1 MIATATTG
9 TGFKGVI
16 SYVQKE
22 HEKNLEKYELPEI
35 LEKNNIYG
43 DTKKMSSQMRFISK
57 GNSRVSRPVLHV
69 AISFH
74 KDEKLNKEQTEKA
87 INSVLKEIGVNK
99 ENNQYFLVKHNDA
112 KHEHY
117 HAVINKVGFDA
128 KTIDTSYIKNKLQV
142 ICDKIEQEQG
152 LRRTNGR
159 TILYDPKSE
168 KGYRFLTREEKKA
181 AALKKRSYHIRDK
194 SSKLSEEKN
203 HIKTKITEALKD
215 KNINTADKLKSTL
228 EKESIQTK
236 FMENKNGISGIS
248 FRYQNQAYK
257 GTDLG
262 YKWKQVSNNLEQNR
276 KSLESLKNQ
285 QQSIYSTNKE
295 DWKGIDKTQPSSF
308 PIDYS
313 KFSTEQQKEIMFTK
327 DYNKAIESVVNQHKE
342 EYKKKKLNPDTDRI
356 FKENGFKK
364 EREIYVFEREGHRLE
379 VQKKAFDIAT
389 KQVQEKYKRFEKESE
404 NYNTLMNT
412 QPKKEPLLFGKEKI
426 IEENLKL
433 HREKKEAIKPEF
445 KIDNSVLDAR
455 TYQIN
460 SKSIKDK
467 LNETNQDK
475 FKSAVEKGRDEKGTN
490 PNNLTI
496 EKEEKKNQS
505 KGLGM

>member
-22 HEKNLEKYELPEI
+22 HEKYLEKNELPEI

-74 KDEKLNKEQTEKA
+74 KEEKLSKEQTEKA
-87 INSVLKEIGVNK
+87 LNSVLKEIGVNK

-117 HAVINKVGFDA
+117 HVVINKVGFDA

-152 LRRTNGR
+152 LRRTDGR
-159 TILYDPKSE
+159 TILYDPSNE
-168 KGYRFLTREEKKA
+168 KGYRFLTKEEKSILLEKKA
-181 AALKKRSYHIRDK
+181 KSNIREKKINVAD
-194 SSKLSEEKN
+194 EKN
-203 HIKTKITEALKD
+203 HVKTKILEALKD
-215 KNINTADKLKSTL
+215 KNIDTADKFKTAL

-236 FMENKNGISGIS
+236 FMENKNGISGVS
-248 FRYQNQAYK
+248 FRYLNQAYK

-262 YKWKQVSNNLEQNR
+262 YKWKQVSNGLQQNKKFLQKMKTKEQ
-276 KSLESLKNQ
+276 SV
-285 QQSIYSTNKE
+285 YSTNKE
-295 DWKGIDKTQPSSF
+295 DWKGIDKINPNNF
-308 PIDYS
+308 PVDYS
-313 KFSTEQQKEIMFTK
+313 KFTNDQQKEIMFTK
-327 DYNKAIESVVNQHKE
+327 DYNKAIENVVNQHKE
-342 EYKKKKLNPDTDRI
+342 EYKKENLAPDTGRI

-364 EREIYVFEREGHRLE
+364 EGEKYIFEKDGHKQEID
-379 VQKKAFDIAT
+379 KKTFDIAT
-389 KQVQEKYKRFEKESE
+389 KQVQDKFKKYEKELQ

-412 QPKKEPLLFGKEKI
+412 QPEKVPLIFG
-426 IEENLKL
+426 
-433 HREKKEAIKPEF
+433 REKVIEQNEQLAGKKILAQKPVF
-445 KIDNSVLDAR
+445 NIDNSTLDVR

-467 LNETNQDK
+467 LEEIKNEN
-475 FKSAVEKGRDEKGTN
+475 FKSAVEKGRDDKSTDKS
-490 PNNLTI
+490 NLTI
-496 EKEEKKNQS
+496 AKEEKKN

>member
-22 HEKNLEKYELPEI
+22 HEKYLEKNELPEI

-74 KDEKLNKEQTEKA
+74 KEEKLSKEQTERA
-87 INSVLKEIGVNK
+87 LNSVLKEIGVNK

-117 HAVINKVGFDA
+117 HVVINKVGFDA

-152 LRRTNGR
+152 LRRTDGR
-159 TILYDPKSE
+159 TILYDPSNK
-168 KGYRFLTREEKKA
+168 KGYRFLTKEEKSII
-181 AALKKRSYHIRDK
+181 LEKKVKSNIREK
-194 SSKLSEEKN
+194 KINVAEEKN
-203 HIKTKITEALKD
+203 HVKTKILEALND
-215 KNINTADKLKSTL
+215 KNIDTADKFKTAL

-236 FMENKNGISGIS
+236 FMENKNGISGVS

-262 YKWKQVSNNLEQNR
+262 YKWSKIS
-276 KSLESLKNQ
+276 
-285 QQSIYSTNKE
+285 KE
-295 DWKGIDKTQPSSF
+295 LQENKTQLMNNH
-308 PIDYS
+308 
-313 KFSTEQQKEIMFTK
+313 STFTLKEQKEIMYTK
-327 DYNKAIESVVNQHKE
+327 EYNKAIENVVNQHKE
-342 EYKKKKLNPDTDRI
+342 EYKKENLAPDTDRI

-364 EREIYVFEREGHRLE
+364 EDDKYIFEKYGHRQE
-379 VQKKAFDIAT
+379 VDKKAFDLTT
-389 KQVQEKYKRFEKESE
+389 KQVQEKHSKFEKDVEK
-404 NYNTLMNT
+404 YNTLMNT
-412 QPKKEPLLFGKEKI
+412 QPKKEPLLFGKEKVV
-426 IEENLKL
+426 EENLKL
-433 HREKKEAIKPEF
+433 HREKKEAVKPEF
-445 KIDNSVLDAR
+445 KIDNNVLDSR
-455 TYQIN
+455 TYQIS

-467 LNETNQDK
+467 LNDMNKEN
-475 FKSAVEKGRDEKGTN
+475 FKSAIEKGKRNDKD
-490 PNNLTI
+490 
-496 EKEEKKNQS
+496 
-505 KGLGM
+505 LGIKF

>member
-22 HEKNLEKYELPEI
+22 HEKYLEKNELPEI

-74 KDEKLNKEQTEKA
+74 KEEKLSKEQTEKA
-87 INSVLKEIGVNK
+87 LNSVLKEIGVNK

-117 HAVINKVGFDA
+117 HVVINKVGFDA

-142 ICDKIEQEQG
+142 ICDKVEQEQG
-152 LRRTNGR
+152 LRRTDGR
-159 TILYDPKSE
+159 TILYDPSNE
-168 KGYRFLTREEKKA
+168 KGYRFLTKEEKSILLEKKA
-181 AALKKRSYHIRDK
+181 KSNIREKKINVAD
-194 SSKLSEEKN
+194 EKN
-203 HIKTKITEALKD
+203 HVKTKILEALKD
-215 KNINTADKLKSTL
+215 KNIDTADKFKTAL

-236 FMENKNGISGIS
+236 FMENKNGISGVS

-262 YKWKQVSNNLEQNR
+262 YKWKQVSNGLEQNK
-276 KSLESLKNQ
+276 KSLLQMKAKE
-285 QQSIYSTNKE
+285 QSVYSTNKE
-295 DWKGIDKTQPSSF
+295 DWKGIDKTNPNNF
-308 PIDYS
+308 PVDYS
-313 KFSTEQQKEIMFTK
+313 KFTNEQQKEIMFTK
-327 DYNKAIESVVNQHKE
+327 DYNKAIENVVNQHKE
-342 EYKKKKLNPDTDRI
+342 EYKKANLAPNTDRI

-364 EREIYVFEREGHRLE
+364 EGDKYIFEKDEHRQE
-379 VQKKAFDIAT
+379 VHKKAFDVAT
-389 KQVQEKYKRFEKESE
+389 KQVKEKHSKFKKDVEKH
-404 NYNTLMNT
+404 NTLMNT
-412 QPKKEPLLFGKEKI
+412 QPKKEPLLFGKEKV

-433 HREKKEAIKPEF
+433 HREKKEAVKPEF
-445 KIDNSVLDAR
+445 KIDNNVLDVR

-460 SKSIKDK
+460 SKSVKDK
-467 LNETNQDK
+467 LNDINKEN
-475 FKSAVEKGRDEKGTN
+475 FKSAVEKGRDEKGTDK
-490 PNNLTI
+490 NNLTI
-496 EKEEKKNQS
+496 EKEEKKS